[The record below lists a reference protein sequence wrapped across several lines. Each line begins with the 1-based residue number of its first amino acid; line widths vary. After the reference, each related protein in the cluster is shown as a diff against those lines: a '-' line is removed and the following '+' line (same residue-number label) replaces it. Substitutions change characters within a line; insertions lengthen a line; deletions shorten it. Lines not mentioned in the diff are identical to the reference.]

1 MEIVAFETAD
11 ALESLA
17 LSLDLH
23 LRRELGGFA
32 WVRCATMRKMDDALR
47 LACAM
52 LLLHRDMVVDGS
64 RRCCGDA
71 AGSLGAREGIRSSSA
86 VSLPA
91 RDSPIPHS
99 PHIAR
104 PPLTFKSAS

>member
-17 LSLDLH
+17 LFLDLH
-23 LRRELGGFA
+23 LRRGLGGVA
-32 WVRCATMRKMDDALR
+32 WMRGEMMRKADDALR

-52 LLLHRDMVVDGS
+52 LLVHRDMVVDGS

-71 AGSLGAREGIRSSSA
+71 AGSLGAREGIRSSS
-86 VSLPA
+86 VISLPA